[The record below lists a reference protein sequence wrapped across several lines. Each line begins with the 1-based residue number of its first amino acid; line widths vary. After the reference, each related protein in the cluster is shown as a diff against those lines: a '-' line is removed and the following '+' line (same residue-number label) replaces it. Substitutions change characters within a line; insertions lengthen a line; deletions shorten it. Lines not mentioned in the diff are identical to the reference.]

1 MQRVLAACWAE
12 EKNIAD
18 EAVIRDILNTL
29 ELDAEGLLEAAR
41 SSDVTEQYD
50 RHTDEAIGD
59 GILGAPAYVLDGE
72 QFWGQD
78 RVELLSETMAS
89 KA

>member
-1 MQRVLAACWAE
+1 VQRVLAACWAE

>member
-1 MQRVLAACWAE
+1 MAE

>member
-1 MQRVLAACWAE
+1 
-12 EKNIAD
+12 
-18 EAVIRDILNTL
+18 RDILNTL